1 MDQIDSSC
9 RKSLSFLGRDGLK
22 GICGIHSTIAKL
34 ELLKHQFEQLQN
46 ILGPLRKFYGCRI
59 ILDEENLKFVEDL
72 KARVNSLETEEE
84 ALLRIEKVTD
94 QIIKDAPKNSTQ
106 QRRQFQQKYEWIINM
121 LSDRLSEAF
130 KIFDKVFL
138 SDFEHMYTK
147 GHLCD

>member
-1 MDQIDSSC
+1 M
-9 RKSLSFLGRDGLK
+9 
-22 GICGIHSTIAKL
+22 
-34 ELLKHQFEQLQN
+34 
-46 ILGPLRKFYGCRI
+46 
-59 ILDEENLKFVEDL
+59 

-138 SDFEHMYTK
+138 SDFEHMYFK
-147 GHLCD
+147 GLCDLVFRNPLISNSIYVPFRLK